1 MEVYASWESE
11 CLDALAMFEPDWTSG
26 HCEVCENGAVYLG
39 NGHWLP
45 AGTVT
50 PLADYE
56 PGNVAVIF

>member
-1 MEVYASWESE
+1 MEVYANWESE
-11 CLDALAMFEPDWTSG
+11 CLDALAMFEPDWARG
-26 HCEVCENGAVYLG
+26 HCEVCENGAVYLS

-45 AGTVT
+45 PGTVT